1 MDDSE
6 KASAVPGTAET
17 SGQSPSSFSSV
28 PRTDCADDPVILKL
42 LDFEP
47 VQRRHKRPDGWT
59 PALQR
64 IFIAKL
70 AELGSVNAA
79 TEALG
84 KNRYGVEK
92 LYKSAGAEGYRKAW
106 DAAIALYEE
115 REANRLMIE
124 NAPFAGVKPPFANAR
139 GKFLASTAGPLPGQV
154 MNERG
159 EWEDEASYLRR
170 GEEAKDSIKE
180 KLLRCRRLYLM
191 EISGSAGKRAAF
203 EILTELPIDWEKAKR
218 LEPQP
223 DEPWKSTNQRQPDM
237 ILTAENGWS
246 FGEFGYGP
254 DRKAELM
261 QALNEYREQEGLP
274 PVEEDDPQP
283 ECRGHSGP
291 DHGAA
296 GSSPSSRPQDKP
308 GPRAEARSQ
317 SGGLGSTAS
326 EQSRP
331 NKGPRVWR
339 M

>member
-1 MDDSE
+1 MADSE
-6 KASAVPGTAET
+6 TARAAPET
-17 SGQSPSSFSSV
+17 ADT
-28 PRTDCADDPVILKL
+28 TDPLIAKL

-92 LYKSAGAEGYRKAW
+92 LYKSAGAKSFRKAW

-115 REANRLMIE
+115 REAKRLMIE
-124 NAPFAGVKPPFANAR
+124 NAPFAGVKPPFADPKGR
-139 GKFLASTAGPLPGQV
+139 FLASTAGPLPGQV
-154 MNERG
+154 MNEHG
-159 EWEDEASYLRR
+159 EWEDEASFIRR
-170 GEEAKDSIKE
+170 GEEAVDSVRE

-203 EILTELPIDWEKAKR
+203 EILTELPIDWDKAKR

-223 DEPWKSTNQRQPDM
+223 DEPWHRANQRQPDM

-246 FGEFGYGP
+246 FGECGYGE
-254 DRKAELM
+254 DKKAELRRAM
-261 QALNEYREQEGLP
+261 DEHRAEMGLEPVDWSESAEPKALDGEADEATSARDAY
-274 PVEEDDPQP
+274 PVRPTTGAAVSIDGANSLRAGTASSSQD
-283 ECRGHSGP
+283 RSGP
-291 DHGAA
+291 
-296 GSSPSSRPQDKP
+296 RL
-308 GPRAEARSQ
+308 R
-317 SGGLGSTAS
+317 
-326 EQSRP
+326 
-331 NKGPRVWR
+331 RV
-339 M
+339 

>member
-1 MDDSE
+1 MDDIG
-6 KASAVPGTAET
+6 KARATPQAAET
-17 SGQSPSSFSSV
+17 
-28 PRTDCADDPVILKL
+28 TDPLIAKL

-92 LYKSAGAEGYRKAW
+92 LYKSAGAEGFRKAW

-139 GKFLASTAGPLPGQV
+139 AKFLASTAGPLPGQV
-154 MNERG
+154 MNEHG
-159 EWEDEASYLRR
+159 EWEDEGSMRARA
-170 GEEAKDSIKE
+170 EEAKDSICE
-180 KLLRCRRLYLM
+180 KLLRARRLFLA

-246 FGEFGYGP
+246 FGEFGYGE
-254 DRKAELM
+254 DKKKELRE
-261 QALNEYREQEGLP
+261 ALNEYLAEEGKDIINW
-274 PVEEDDPQP
+274 EEEEAPL
-283 ECRGHSGP
+283 S
-291 DHGAA
+291 
-296 GSSPSSRPQDKP
+296 SSPATTGDPTSRHSRDRGKPAPSPTSQDKP
-308 GPRAEARSQ
+308 GPRVR
-317 SGGLGSTAS
+317 
-326 EQSRP
+326 
-331 NKGPRVWR
+331 RV
-339 M
+339 

>member
-1 MDDSE
+1 
-6 KASAVPGTAET
+6 
-17 SGQSPSSFSSV
+17 
-28 PRTDCADDPVILKL
+28 L
-42 LDFEP
+42 LDFAP

-92 LYKSAGAEGYRKAW
+92 LYKSAGADGFRKAW

-223 DEPWKSTNQRQPDM
+223 DEPWHRANQRQPDM
-237 ILTAENGWS
+237 ILTAESGWS
-246 FGEFGYGP
+246 FGELGYGE
-254 DRKAELM
+254 DKKAELQRAIDEHRAEM
-261 QALNEYREQEGLP
+261 GLE
-274 PVEEDDPQP
+274 PVDWSESAEPKTLD
-283 ECRGHSGP
+283 
-291 DHGAA
+291 GAA
-296 GSSPSSRPQDKP
+296 DEATSARDACPDRPAGRRASSELNPSDGGAGFSPAKQASSFQDKAVPSSSRRP
-308 GPRAEARSQ
+308 GPRVR
-317 SGGLGSTAS
+317 
-326 EQSRP
+326 
-331 NKGPRVWR
+331 RV
-339 M
+339 

>member
-1 MDDSE
+1 MSDSE
-6 KASAVPGTAET
+6 KASAAPEAAET
-17 SGQSPSSFSSV
+17 
-28 PRTDCADDPVILKL
+28 TDPLIAKL
-42 LDFEP
+42 LGFEP

-92 LYKSAGAEGYRKAW
+92 LYKAPGAEGFRKAW
-106 DAAIALYEE
+106 DGAIALYEE

-124 NAPFAGVKPPFANAR
+124 NAPFAGVKPPFANAK

-154 MNERG
+154 MNEHG
-159 EWEDEASYLRR
+159 EWEDEGSFMRR
-170 GEEAKDSIKE
+170 GEEAVDSARE
-180 KLLRCRRLYLM
+180 KLLRCRRLYLA
-191 EISGSAGKRAAF
+191 EISGSAGTRAAF

-223 DEPWKSTNQRQPDM
+223 DEPWHRANQRQPDM

-246 FGEFGYGP
+246 FGEFGYGE
-254 DRKAELM
+254 DKKAQLRADLDNYRKE
-261 QALNEYREQEGLP
+261 EGLP
-274 PVEEDDPQP
+274 AINWDEDDAKAPL
-283 ECRGHSGP
+283 P
-291 DHGAA
+291 DAGEGGSARLTEKRKRHKA
-296 GSSPSSRPQDKP
+296 GSRSSKPQDKS
-308 GPRAEARSQ
+308 GPRLR
-317 SGGLGSTAS
+317 
-326 EQSRP
+326 
-331 NKGPRVWR
+331 R

>member
-1 MDDSE
+1 
-6 KASAVPGTAET
+6 
-17 SGQSPSSFSSV
+17 
-28 PRTDCADDPVILKL
+28 VILKL

-92 LYKSAGAEGYRKAW
+92 LYKSAGAESFRKAW

-203 EILTELPIDWEKAKR
+203 EILTELPIDWEKAAR

-237 ILTAENGWS
+237 ILTAENGWTA
-246 FGEFGYGP
+246 GEIGYGP
-254 DRKAELM
+254 DKMKDLRE
-261 QALNEYREQEGLP
+261 ALNEFLKEEGKEIVDWGESAEPKALDG
-274 PVEEDDPQP
+274 EIDEATSARDAK
-283 ECRGHSGP
+283 P
-291 DHGAA
+291 DRTA
-296 GSSPSSRPQDKP
+296 GDRASSEGNPSDGEGEFTSPKLTSSTQDKA
-308 GPRAEARSQ
+308 GPRLR
-317 SGGLGSTAS
+317 
-326 EQSRP
+326 
-331 NKGPRVWR
+331 RV
-339 M
+339 

>member
-1 MDDSE
+1 MSDSE
-6 KASAVPGTAET
+6 KASAAPEAAET
-17 SGQSPSSFSSV
+17 TDPLIAAPFSSV
-28 PRTDCADDPVILKL
+28 PQTDCEIEAL

-92 LYKSAGAEGYRKAW
+92 LYKSAGAKGFRAAW

-115 REANRLMIE
+115 REAQRLVIA
-124 NAPFAGVKPPFANAR
+124 NAPFAGVKPPFANAKA
-139 GKFLASTAGPLPGQV
+139 KFLASTAGPLPGQV

-203 EILTELPIDWEKAKR
+203 EILTELPIDWEKAAR

-246 FGEFGYGP
+246 FGEWGYGP
-254 DRKAELM
+254 DRKGEL
-261 QALNEYREQEGLP
+261 QKALNEELVKQGKQPIDWSQDGEDK
-274 PVEEDDPQP
+274 VEAKSCPRHGE
-283 ECRGHSGP
+283 HS
-291 DHGAA
+291 AA
-296 GSSPSSRPQDKP
+296 ELRPSRSAKSQDKP
-308 GPRAEARSQ
+308 GPRVR
-317 SGGLGSTAS
+317 
-326 EQSRP
+326 
-331 NKGPRVWR
+331 RV
-339 M
+339 

>member
-1 MDDSE
+1 M
-6 KASAVPGTAET
+6 
-17 SGQSPSSFSSV
+17 
-28 PRTDCADDPVILKL
+28 ILKL

-92 LYKSAGAEGYRKAW
+92 LYKSAGADGFRKAW

-124 NAPFAGVKPPFANAR
+124 NAPFAGVKPPFADPKAR
-139 GKFLASTAGPLPGQV
+139 FLASTAGPLPGQV

-159 EWEDEASYLRR
+159 EWEDEASFIRR
-170 GEEAKDSIKE
+170 SEEAKESIKE

-203 EILTELPIDWEKAKR
+203 EIVTELPIDWEKAER

-223 DEPWKSTNQRQPDM
+223 DEPWNRANQRQPDM
-237 ILTAENGWS
+237 ILTAESGWS
-246 FGEFGYGP
+246 FGEAGYGE
-254 DRKAELM
+254 DKKAELRN
-261 QALNEYREQEGLP
+261 ALNDCLVEQGKEPVDWSEDQSAAIAP
-274 PVEEDDPQP
+274 PSSSPTTIGDP
-283 ECRGHSGP
+283 
-291 DHGAA
+291 D
-296 GSSPSSRPQDKP
+296 SSPSTAEDK
-308 GPRAEARSQ
+308 A
-317 SGGLGSTAS
+317 
-326 EQSRP
+326 
-331 NKGPRVWR
+331 GPRVR
-339 M
+339 RV

>member
-6 KASAVPGTAET
+6 KASAAPETAET
-17 SGQSPSSFSSV
+17 
-28 PRTDCADDPVILKL
+28 TDPVIAKL

-64 IFIAKL
+64 IYIAKL

-92 LYKSAGAEGYRKAW
+92 LYKSPGAKGFRAAW

-139 GKFLASTAGPLPGQV
+139 GKFLAASAGPLPGQV

-159 EWEDEASYLRR
+159 EWEDEGSMRARA
-170 GEEAKDSIKE
+170 EEAKDSICE
-180 KLLRCRRLYLM
+180 KLLRARRLFLA

-203 EILTELPIDWEKAKR
+203 EILTELPIDWDKAKR

-223 DEPWKSTNQRQPDM
+223 DEPWNRANQRQPDM
-237 ILTAENGWS
+237 IMTAENGWS
-246 FGEFGYGP
+246 AGEIGYGE
-254 DRKAELM
+254 DKKKALREAVDKYRAKKGM
-261 QALNEYREQEGLP
+261 PEVHWNEDEDVDTP
-274 PVEEDDPQP
+274 PSASSPTHIGEP
-283 ECRGHSGP
+283 S
-291 DHGAA
+291 
-296 GSSPSSRPQDKP
+296 SSPSPTPEDK
-308 GPRAEARSQ
+308 A
-317 SGGLGSTAS
+317 
-326 EQSRP
+326 
-331 NKGPRVWR
+331 GPRVR
-339 M
+339 RV

>member
-1 MDDSE
+1 MSDSE
-6 KASAVPGTAET
+6 EASAAPETAE
-17 SGQSPSSFSSV
+17 SS
-28 PRTDCADDPVILKL
+28 DAVILKL

-47 VQRRHKRPDGWT
+47 VPRRFKREDGWT

-92 LYKSAGAEGYRKAW
+92 LYKSAGAESFRKAW

-203 EILTELPIDWEKAKR
+203 EILTELPIDWEKAAR

-237 ILTAENGWS
+237 ILTAENGWT
-246 FGEFGYGP
+246 FGEFGYGE
-254 DRKAELM
+254 DKKKELRE
-261 QALNEYREQEGLP
+261 ALNEFLAEEGKE
-274 PVEEDDPQP
+274 PVDWSAED
-283 ECRGHSGP
+283 
-291 DHGAA
+291 AA
-296 GSSPSSRPQDKP
+296 TSSSPATIGDRGSAPSRSSRATSRDQDKP
-308 GPRAEARSQ
+308 GPRLR
-317 SGGLGSTAS
+317 
-326 EQSRP
+326 
-331 NKGPRVWR
+331 RV
-339 M
+339 